1 VSTPLLAVVAGLGVA
16 HLVAYYGGRHVLAGM
31 LKPLPIWLLAWVV
44 ATGGGP
50 AGARYAGLVAV
61 GLVLSSVG
69 DVSLAFPAGFIA
81 GLSAFLLAHCFYVAA
96 FAGGA
101 GASQAGMLALP
112 VLVVVAGAMLAHLWP
127 HIARLRLPVVV
138 YVAALA
144 TMVWCA
150 IARAG
155 MPSPPAG
162 ALAAAVG
169 AVSFLV
175 SDGVLSIDRF
185 ARPFAGAHAIV
196 MVTYY
201 LAQAL
206 IAASAA

>member
-1 VSTPLLAVVAGLGVA
+1 VSTALLALVAGLGVA
-16 HLVAYYGGRHVLAGM
+16 HLVAYYGGQRALAGI

-44 ATGGGP
+44 STGGGA
-50 AGARYAGLVAV
+50 AGPTYVGLVAV

-69 DVSLAFPAGFIA
+69 DVSLVFPEGFIA
-81 GLSAFLLAHCFYVAA
+81 GLSAFLLAHCCYVAA

-101 GASQAGMLALP
+101 GASHAGLLALP
-112 VLVVVAGAMLAHLWP
+112 VLVVLAGAMVAYLWP
-127 HIARLRLPVVV
+127 HIARLRIPVVV

-162 ALAAAVG
+162 ALVAAAG

-185 ARPFAGAHAIV
+185 ARPFAGAHAVV

-201 LAQAL
+201 LAQTL